1 MGIKLAIVGATGV
14 VGQTLLKVLDE
25 RRFPQSEV
33 RLLASAG
40 SVGKTMEFQGRQLA
54 VAEATPA
61 AFAGIDI
68 AFFAASG
75 EVAKELAPAAV
86 AHGAIVIDNSSA
98 YRMDESVP
106 LVVPEINAA
115 DLRQHRGIIANPNCS
130 TIIMAVTLKPIYDA
144 VGINR
149 VVVSTYQAASG
160 AGIAAV
166 EELKAQIAAYV
177 EGRPLTAEVLPTALG
192 KKHYQLAFN
201 VIPQVDVFRADGY
214 SQEEWKMT
222 YETQKI
228 FHDHKLMVSAT
239 CVRVPVM
246 WCHSESIN
254 VETKQKLTAS
264 RARELLARSPG
275 VVVLD
280 DTAEQ
285 LYPMP
290 IDFPDR
296 DEVFVGRI
304 REDISRDNAL
314 NLWAVGNQLRKGAAS
329 NAVQIAEAIIKN

>member
-1 MGIKLAIVGATGV
+1 MGINLAIVGATGV

-40 SVGKTMEFQGRQLA
+40 SVGKTMEFGGRQLV

-98 YRMDESVP
+98 YRMVEEVP

-130 TIIMAVTLKPIYDA
+130 TIIMAVALKPIYDA
-144 VGINR
+144 AGINR
-149 VVVSTYQAASG
+149 VIVSTYQAASG

-166 EELKAQIAAYV
+166 EELKAQVAAYV

-201 VIPQVDVFRADGY
+201 VIPQVDVFRSDGY

-290 IDFPDR
+290 IDFADR

-304 REDISRDNAL
+304 REDMSRDNAL

-329 NAVQIAEAIIKN
+329 NAVQIAEAIIKS